1 LALNNSS
8 KFLLDMHY
16 EIQIKLLEF
25 SDIFVLSGIETYGIM
40 NRLEENR

>member
-1 LALNNSS
+1 
-8 KFLLDMHY
+8 MHY

-25 SDIFVLSGIETYGIM
+25 SDIFVLCGIETYGIM